1 MLPVERDPDP
11 ALVVEP
17 HEDEPPQLG
26 LGIGAAVPG
35 PPVPVVS
42 SWTEPAAAK
51 PWPKPAV
58 VVFENGTECW
68 LPKAFD
74 GCDGVEWDVLP
85 HDADPVE
92 LE

>member
-1 MLPVERDPDP
+1 MLPVEKDPDP
-11 ALVVEP
+11 VPVVEP
-17 HEDEPPQLG
+17 HETEPPQLG
-26 LGIGAAVPG
+26 LCIGAAVPG

-42 SWTEPAAAK
+42 SSAEPAAAK
-51 PWPKPAV
+51 PCPKPAV
-58 VVFENGTECW
+58 VVFENWTERW